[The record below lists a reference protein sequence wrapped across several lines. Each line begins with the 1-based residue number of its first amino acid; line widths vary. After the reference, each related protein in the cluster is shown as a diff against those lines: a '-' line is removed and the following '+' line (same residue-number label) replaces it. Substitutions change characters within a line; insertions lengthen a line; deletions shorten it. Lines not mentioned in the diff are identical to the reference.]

1 MRGIAKALLVGEP
14 IGALCR
20 WRGALAHL
28 LLAIMEPVKAVRT
41 GAVNDAAMTTMVLCM
56 CLPVKMKLVPM
67 DGTMQDLK
75 NVGDVVA
82 VGP

>member
-1 MRGIAKALLVGEP
+1 MGEP
-14 IGALCR
+14 IGY
-20 WRGALAHL
+20 L
-28 LLAIMEPVKAVRT
+28 LLDIMEPVKAIRT
-41 GAVNDAAMTTMVLCM
+41 GAVNDAAMTTMELCT
-56 CLPVKMKLVPM
+56 CLTVKMKLVPM